1 MDQSQPEEEPESPDE
16 LEEQVRPAESPD
28 APRPEPGVTA
38 PLDDVAPDERGME
51 PVGVMPGAG
60 PDERDV
66 PRTTERERPGQPEE
80 TPPEKQD
87 EPDPHRD

>member
-60 PDERDV
+60 PDERDA
-66 PRTTERERPGQPEE
+66 TEDERLDHPA
-80 TPPEKQD
+80 EKPD
-87 EPDPHRD
+87 EPDPDRD

>member
-1 MDQSQPEEEPESPDE
+1 MDQPRQEDEPESPDE
-16 LEEQVRPAESPD
+16 LEEQVRRDESPD
-28 APRPEPGVTA
+28 APRPEPGVTS

-66 PRTTERERPGQPEE
+66 PPTAEDEGSDQPEE
-80 TPPEKQD
+80 PQRETRD
-87 EPDPHRD
+87 EPDPDRD